1 MEENGIA
8 VPVSIIDAVYGGYT
22 GDGGRG
28 DNEKWKQGCT
38 DRGEI
43 LHKKWIVDL
52 DSQSLI

>member
-1 MEENGIA
+1 MKKTWKKMASLFLSVLLN
-8 VPVSIIDAVYGGYT
+8 AVYGGYT

-43 LHKKWIVDL
+43 LHKKWIVD
-52 DSQSLI
+52 

>member
-1 MEENGIA
+1 MKKTWKKMAIA

-43 LHKKWIVDL
+43 LHKKWIVD
-52 DSQSLI
+52 